1 MAQNAYNIIFLK
13 VSQQAARPSA
23 STFPE
28 QTRSLGWGQYPECR
42 SAIIF
47 PEHAR
52 SVVGQTPLIV
62 NAFRSKPVHFSLSRE
77 YLCVFLQRH
86 KGDMAGKITSMSKI
100 KQVLILHKQGMSNRD
115 IALEIGINKCTVNEY
130 MRKVRLDP
138 FGIDELLKLDDPV
151 LEGRLFA
158 GNPAYT
164 DKRMDTFLK
173 ELPYFREQLNIP
185 HVTRFLLWEEYMRK
199 HPDGYGKSQFFFHL
213 KQNLV
218 VEKTPVGVLK
228 NRYEP
233 GKELFVDFAGDTLS
247 YIEPSTGELVKVQVF
262 VATLPYT
269 DYVYV
274 TCIESQKVED
284 FLHCIRMCFEYL
296 GGVPKIIVPDNLKS
310 AVIQPDHYEPTLNK
324 AFEDMGN
331 HYNFAVI
338 PARSLHPK
346 DKALVE
352 SSVSRIYHRIYAKLR
367 NRQFYS
373 LKELNDAIAQLL
385 LEYNR
390 TRKQLQPFSREEHF
404 HSAEKSALQPLPDT
418 IYEMKC
424 YSHVTVKNTG
434 EVYLSCD
441 KHFYTVPYEYIGR
454 KATIIYTR
462 SLVKVYVDNK
472 SILIIARD
480 RTPGKHTQLPEHLHP
495 NLRAYIERS
504 PESYCEKA
512 KHVSE
517 PLEKLFQ
524 SMFFNRVTGV
534 NFDVYYRSCEKML
547 SLQKK
552 TDSKLF
558 DRACEV
564 CRINQIY
571 RGDAMEDVIKAMGK
585 TISNDETETA
595 TVIPTN
601 HENTR
606 GSAQYK

>member
-1 MAQNAYNIIFLK
+1 
-13 VSQQAARPSA
+13 
-23 STFPE
+23 
-28 QTRSLGWGQYPECR
+28 
-42 SAIIF
+42 
-47 PEHAR
+47 
-52 SVVGQTPLIV
+52 
-62 NAFRSKPVHFSLSRE
+62 
-77 YLCVFLQRH
+77 
-86 KGDMAGKITSMSKI
+86 MAGTITSMSKI
-100 KQVLILHKQGMSNRD
+100 KQVLIMHKQGMSNRD
-115 IALEIGINKCTVNEY
+115 IAKEIKIDKGTVNDY

-138 FGIDELLKLDDPV
+138 LGIDELLKLEDPE

-173 ELPYFREQLNIP
+173 ELPYFREQLAIP

-228 NRYEP
+228 NLYEP
-233 GKELFVDFAGDTLS
+233 GKELFVDFAGDPLS
-247 YIEPSTGELVKVQVF
+247 YVDPGTGEEIKVQVF

-269 DYVYV
+269 DYAYAL
-274 TCIESQKVED
+274 CIESQKVED
-284 FLHCIRMCFEYL
+284 FLHCIRMCLEHL
-296 GGVPKIIVPDNLKS
+296 GGVPKIIVSDNLKS
-310 AVIQPDHYEPTLNK
+310 AVIKPDTYEPSLNK

-331 HYNFAVI
+331 HYNFAII

-352 SSVSRIYHRIYAKLR
+352 STVSRVYHRVYAKLR

-373 LKELNDAIAQLL
+373 LKELNDAVAKLL

-404 HSAEKSALQPLPDT
+404 HTTEKSALQPLPDS

-441 KHFYTVPYEYIGR
+441 KHFYTVPYEHTGR

-472 SILIIARD
+472 SVTIIERD
-480 RTPGKHTQLPEHLHP
+480 RTPGGHTQLPEHLHP
-495 NLRAYIERS
+495 NVKAYLDRS

-524 SMFFNRVTGV
+524 SMFYNRATGV

-558 DRACEV
+558 DRACDV

-571 RGDAMEDVIKAMGK
+571 RGDGLESVISAIGKNIADEDA
-585 TISNDETETA
+585 ETS